1 MKIDY
6 EYKKKKLGCELS
18 FVTPEEVTK
27 LKTAITKAE
36 MKLRNLK
43 KNATSHQAKRLKTK
57 DVMQELIETNE
68 EAAKV
73 LKPINRTII
82 GRPRIEEGQPGL
94 LSAMSDIIDSQCAAD
109 NRRRTEV
116 LRTGIFF

>member
-6 EYKKKKLGCELS
+6 EYKRNKLGCELS
-18 FVTPEEVTK
+18 NVTSKEVTE

-36 MKLRNLK
+36 SRLRNLQ

-57 DVMQELIETNE
+57 DAMQELIETNE

-73 LKPINRTII
+73 LKPINRKII
-82 GRPRIEEGQPGL
+82 GRPRVEENQPGL
-94 LSAMSDIIDSQCAAD
+94 LSAMADIVDSQCAAD

-116 LRTGIFF
+116 LRTGMF